1 MVETPEEGTMN
12 KPPRRVRARGIP
24 ETLVNIGQALAVEYR
39 RDDGEIYRHDFTSE
53 VWVGLADGAVV
64 LVGPKVGPT
73 LENMIEG

>member
-1 MVETPEEGTMN
+1 V
-12 KPPRRVRARGIP
+12 KKIPRRVRARGIP
-24 ETLVNIGQALAVEYR
+24 EQLVNIGHAVALEYV
-39 RDDGEIYRHDFTSE
+39 RDDGETYRHDFTSE